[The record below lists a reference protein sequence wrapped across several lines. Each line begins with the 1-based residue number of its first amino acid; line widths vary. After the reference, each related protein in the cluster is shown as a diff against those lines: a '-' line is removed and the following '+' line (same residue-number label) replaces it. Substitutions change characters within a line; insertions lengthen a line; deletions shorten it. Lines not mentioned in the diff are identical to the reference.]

1 MSPARLPL
9 RGATAR
15 RIKTNATDRRGK
27 GGEEGKGREEEGEE
41 RKDGEDQ
48 MGWPTRSFLKV
59 GSYGPVTV
67 KCNYLLCHASQSQF
81 VRLKDSI
88 PYLFAFSKC

>member
-48 MGWPTRSFLKV
+48 MGWEGRGGEIWPTRSFLKV

-67 KCNYLLCHASQSQF
+67 KCNYLLCHASHS
-81 VRLKDSI
+81 
-88 PYLFAFSKC
+88 LFG